1 MKIELIGYSSCD
13 DSKEEKSFKA
23 SIMREV
29 LTTSTSDIVLFPGS
43 SILSMD
49 DFMSIINDITVTI
62 KVRIVIFEA
71 VVSLNTTKKEKK
83 TKSEAPK
90 FSGEGYCYDI
100 VHRHF
105 ILNAFKQKYATGADL
120 DKYPCLF
127 DAMYDEWNNGLRSF
141 KYGGK
146 TFTVLMCGETAML
159 KCNMVAGNIGS
170 ARFRFSDQQKLA
182 EYQEIMKETDIFL
195 NPIHTIQ
202 GNQGKIKRRRDV
214 LSSDD
219 RIYFS
224 TASVKDGKVSAKFA
238 SLQYAVCNGLDL
250 QPIPGGIKQTGK
262 YISRVFEI

>member
-29 LTTSTSDIVLFPGS
+29 LTTSTSDIVVFPGS

-49 DFMSIINDITVTI
+49 DFMSIINDITITI
-62 KVRIVIFEA
+62 KVRLVIFE
-71 VVSLNTTKKEKK
+71 VSSIKDTKKGKDS
-83 TKSEAPK
+83 KSK
-90 FSGEGYCYDI
+90 DRDSFGEGYCYDI
-100 VHRHF
+100 VHRRF
-105 ILNAFKQKYATGADL
+105 ILDAFKQRYAMGSDL
-120 DKYPCLF
+120 DRDPELF
-127 DAMYDEWNNGLRSF
+127 NKLYDEWNNGLRSF

-159 KCNMVAGNIGS
+159 KCNMVNRKMGPAQ
-170 ARFRFSDQQKLA
+170 FRFNGIQALAKFQK
-182 EYQEIMKETDIFL
+182 IIDGTDVFL

-202 GNQGKIKRRRDV
+202 GNQGKIKRRREV
-214 LSSDD
+214 LSSSD
-219 RIYFS
+219 RVYFS
-224 TASVKDGKVSAKFA
+224 TASVESGKVSAKSV

-250 QPIPGGIKQTGK
+250 QPTPGGIKQTGK